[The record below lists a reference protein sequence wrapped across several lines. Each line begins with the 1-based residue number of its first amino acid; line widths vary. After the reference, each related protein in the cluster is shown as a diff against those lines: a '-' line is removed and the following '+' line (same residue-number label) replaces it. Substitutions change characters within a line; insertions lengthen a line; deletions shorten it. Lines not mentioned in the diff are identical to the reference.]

1 MTPRVIEILKSLPR
15 SIDGRVFPYS
25 NHNFNRSWRSIC
37 SHAGINNLRWHDL
50 RREGCSRLLEKGL
63 SVSEVQMF
71 TGHKTLSLML
81 NIYSVHNPVAVAKK
95 LNK

>member
-1 MTPRVIEILKSLPR
+1 
-15 SIDGRVFPYS
+15 
-25 NHNFNRSWRSIC
+25 
-37 SHAGINNLRWHDL
+37 LRWHDL

-63 SVSEVQMF
+63 SISEVQMF